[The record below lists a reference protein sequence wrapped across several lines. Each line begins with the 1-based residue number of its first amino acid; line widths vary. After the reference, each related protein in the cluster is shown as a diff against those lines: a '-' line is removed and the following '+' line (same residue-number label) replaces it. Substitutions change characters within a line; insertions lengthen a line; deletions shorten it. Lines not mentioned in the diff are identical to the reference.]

1 MGTIK
6 GIRWNNDNDKK
17 DNVDGDTSTNTY
29 QQYGKKNNRLR
40 NFLEGCG
47 KELTGG
53 FS

>member
-29 QQYGKKNNRLR
+29 QQYIKKKKNRFR
-40 NFLEGCG
+40 KFFEGMW
-47 KELTGG
+47 
-53 FS
+53 